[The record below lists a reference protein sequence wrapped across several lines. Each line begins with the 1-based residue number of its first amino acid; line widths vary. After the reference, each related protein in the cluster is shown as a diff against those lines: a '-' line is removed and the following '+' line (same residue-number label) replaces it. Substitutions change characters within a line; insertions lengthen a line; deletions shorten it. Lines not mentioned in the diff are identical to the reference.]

1 MKRFLTNLVLLT
13 AITVAFSNLTACTK
27 TTNPANI
34 SAANVSADGTKQT
47 AAETKNSNYPPAPS
61 AIMQAE
67 IKDLDGN
74 TFKLEDKKGKVV
86 LVNLWAI
93 WCGPCVAEMP
103 EFSRMQEEYKD
114 KGFEVIGLNT
124 GTQDGE
130 EEPAE
135 NIKSFVEQRKI
146 NYQMAYGDDKIFGEF
161 DKKTRVGG
169 IPQSMVISRDG
180 QMAYIAGG
188 GGSHIVGK
196 IKEAVEKAVN
206 E

>member
-13 AITVAFSNLTACTK
+13 ATSIAFSGLTACTN
-27 TTNPANI
+27 TTSP
-34 SAANVSADGTKQT
+34 ANVSIAGGNRTSTD
-47 AAETKNSNYPPAPS
+47 AKNNNFPPAPS
-61 AIMQAE
+61 AIMQAD

-74 TFKLEDKKGKVV
+74 TFKLEDKKGTVV

-103 EFSRMQEEYKD
+103 EFARLQEEYRD

-135 NIKSFVEQRKI
+135 NIKSFIERKKI
-146 NYQMAYGDDKIFGEF
+146 NYTIAYGDDKIYGEF
-161 DKKTRVGG
+161 DKKTRIGG
-169 IPQSMVISRDG
+169 IPQSMVINREG
-180 QMAYIAGG
+180 QMIYIAGG
-188 GGSHIVGK
+188 GGRQIVSQ

-206 E
+206 Q